1 MVDADFKIAT
11 MVILYSRLTALS
23 TVFSFQIS
31 IAPPGL
37 PLSVSDPFLLPLI
50 HKGQDRYIPTRS
62 GHNSTEEPSV
72 TTLELNL
79 VKYDILDDSGPAGLV
94 NQYRESGV
102 RFYQLTILYNDQS
115 LRECLY
121 ASQLTSDSTQLQ
133 LPRTRKL
140 AETLKTPKKLIE
152 HGFILPDRLSLE
164 DYEDL
169 ILPPMSREH
178 KTRKT
183 IAETLHSDEDP
194 WTLNFEWL
202 ERKISDLSPLSSAS
216 QVSKYKSGIP
226 LDDCLEL
233 IRSSIV
239 EKVTDRTSGIQT
251 LYVFSSNPM
260 YTYQLNRVGMTHW
273 TRIL

>member
-1 MVDADFKIAT
+1 
-11 MVILYSRLTALS
+11 MVILYSRLTSLS

-37 PLSVSDPFLLPLI
+37 PLSVSDPFLLPMI
-50 HKGQDRYIPTRS
+50 HEGQDKYIPIRS
-62 GHNSTEEPSV
+62 GHSSTKGPSV

-133 LPRTRKL
+133 LPRTQKL
-140 AETLKTPKKLIE
+140 AETFKTPKKVIE
-152 HGFILPDRLSLE
+152 HGFILPNGLSLE

-169 ILPPMSREH
+169 ILPSLSPEH

-183 IAETLHSDEDP
+183 TAETLQSDEDP

-202 ERKISDLSPLSSAS
+202 ERKISDLSPWSSAS
-216 QVSKYKSGIP
+216 QVSKYKPGIP

-239 EKVTDRTSGIQT
+239 EKVTDSTSGIET
-251 LYVFSSNPM
+251 L
-260 YTYQLNRVGMTHW
+260 
-273 TRIL
+273 